1 MGSQGTNIDSII
13 HVFLISFP
21 GQGHVNPLLRLG
33 KRLASKGV
41 LVSFCAPECVGK
53 DMREANNN
61 IISDEPTPY
70 GDGFIRFEFFDGW
83 EYTQP
88 KENRQLE
95 IEMANLEYVGRAV
108 LPAML
113 KENEAKGRPVSCLI
127 NNPFIPWVCDVA
139 DTLGIPCAVL
149 WVQSCASFSAYYHY
163 HFNLAPFPNE
173 SNPNIDVHLPNMP
186 ILKWDELPSFLLPSN
201 PFPVLANA
209 ILRQFNYLSKPIR
222 IFIESFDEL
231 EKDIVDYMSD
241 FLPIKTVGPLLVED
255 PRIEEDVRA
264 DMVKADSSITQWLNS
279 KPSSSVVYISFGSI
293 VVPSQE
299 QIDEIAYGLLN
310 SGLNFLWIMK
320 PPRKNSSFPIV
331 VLPQGFLE
339 KVGDKGKVVE
349 WCLQEQVLAHPSLAC
364 FLTHC
369 GWNSSMEVIAN
380 GVPIVAFP
388 QWGDQVTDAKYLVD
402 EFKIGVRLSRGV
414 TENRIIPRYE
424 VEWSLYEVMSGPK
437 AAEMKGNALKWKKKA
452 AEAVAK
458 GGSSDQNL
466 KSFVD
471 ELRTLQKSN
480 KNLAKL
486 APLSNN

>member
-1 MGSQGTNIDSII
+1 MGSQGTINSFI

-33 KRLASKGV
+33 KRLALKGV
-41 LVSFCAPECVGK
+41 LVTFCAPECVGK
-53 DMREANNN
+53 DMRASNNN
-61 IISDEPTPY
+61 IISNEPIRY
-70 GDGFIRFEFFDGW
+70 GNGLIRFEFFDGW

-88 KENRQLE
+88 KENHQ
-95 IEMANLEYVGRAV
+95 IETELANLEVVGRAV
-108 LPAML
+108 LPALL
-113 KENEAKGRPVSCLI
+113 KQNELQGRPVSCLI

-139 DTLGIPCAVL
+139 KSLDIPYGIL
-149 WVQSCASFSAYYHY
+149 WIQSCASFSSYYHY
-163 HFNLAPFPNE
+163 YFNLATFPNE
-173 SNPNIDVHLPNMP
+173 SNPNIDVRLPNMP

-201 PFPVLANA
+201 PYPVLANV
-209 ILRQFNYLSKPIR
+209 ILHQFNYLSNPIR

-231 EKDIVDYMSD
+231 EQDIVDYMSN
-241 FLPIKTVGPLLVED
+241 FLPIKTIGPLLVDED
-255 PRIEEDVRA
+255 SKIGENIRGDL
-264 DMVKADSSITQWLNS
+264 VKADSSITQWLNS

-331 VLPQGFLE
+331 VLPQGYLE
-339 KVGDKGKVVE
+339 KVGNKGKIVE
-349 WCLQEQVLAHPSLAC
+349 WCLQEEVLAHPSLAC

-369 GWNSSMEVIAN
+369 GWNSSMEAIAN

-402 EFKIGVRLSRGV
+402 EFKIGVRLCRGV

-424 VEWSLYEVMSGPK
+424 VEQSLHEVTNGPK
-437 AAEMKGNALKWKKKA
+437 AAEMKSNALNWKKKA
-452 AEAVAK
+452 AEAVAE

-466 KSFVD
+466 QSFID
-471 ELRTLQKSN
+471 ELMTLQRSN
-480 KNLAKL
+480 QKL
-486 APLSNN
+486 VKLVPLSN